1 MAESKEPPVT
11 DLGVPP
17 IDTTQPPVTKEE
29 DEHVARVIA
38 WNEAGQILEDPF
50 SGIDPGIRAFVEYK
64 LGKLHEDF
72 ERSLAALTAQ
82 LTEITEK

>member
-50 SGIDPGIRAFVEYK
+50 SGIDPGIRAYVDDRIAK
-64 LGKLHEDF
+64 VRADF
-72 ERSLAALTAQ
+72 DRAIESLLSAMTAP
-82 LTEITEK
+82 K